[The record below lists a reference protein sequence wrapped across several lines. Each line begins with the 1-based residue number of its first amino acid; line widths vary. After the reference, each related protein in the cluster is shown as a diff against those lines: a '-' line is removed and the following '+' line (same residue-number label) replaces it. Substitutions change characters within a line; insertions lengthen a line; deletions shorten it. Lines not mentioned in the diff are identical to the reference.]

1 MTTFRPP
8 RFMGEGRRFVSSQ
21 NEMEIGIND
30 KTGQV
35 MMLDKKERAL
45 LKLLLGVSLKS
56 ESAKQYIV
64 RTLGSRYLK
73 VGEKLLRDMGGEDS

>member
-1 MTTFRPP
+1 
-8 RFMGEGRRFVSSQ
+8 MGDGRRFVSSQ

-30 KTGQV
+30 NTGQV

-45 LKLLLGVSLKS
+45 LKLLLGVTLKS

-64 RTLGSRYLK
+64 KTLGSRYLK